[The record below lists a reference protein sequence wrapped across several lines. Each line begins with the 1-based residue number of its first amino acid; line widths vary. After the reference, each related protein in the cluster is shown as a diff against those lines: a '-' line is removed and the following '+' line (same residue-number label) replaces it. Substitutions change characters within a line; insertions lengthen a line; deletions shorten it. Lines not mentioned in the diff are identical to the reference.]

1 LPVAF
6 KEENKMTRLELEDEL
21 SGLLEQDWAKLFHA
35 RSDIEQIFEKKVYKP
50 LAQLIL
56 QQINHTDS
64 VCYIAYFSKILNE
77 RVKGH
82 YYCADGNVHDEID
95 SYGWGD
101 FFKNVIIHFNLTEA
115 LSYYIEQQKKAY
127 VFVFERSEN
136 PEIRWETLQLNPF
149 WIKICEGMIKIALPH
164 NGKIDTSLAI
174 PDQLN
179 NLLKAYKQD
188 ISNLFFDIYLPGMA
202 KFFKWYNYLTLV
214 PIWSGV
220 KPRPLS
226 IGIIIVFTNQYLSP
240 EEIEKCMDIAF
251 KYLSPI
257 RFYEEIEIQRRFS
270 LRSAV
275 AAIMARNMSHNPG
288 SHGLAYL
295 IAEIEEKIRSGQA
308 LSVEEAKDLKNFLEY
323 AKARM
328 DFVAEVTTYWREVPW
343 LEQLT
348 L

>member
-6 KEENKMTRLELEDEL
+6 KEENKMTRLEDEL

-35 RSDIEQIFEKKVYKP
+35 RSDIEQTFEKKVYKP
-50 LAQLIL
+50 LAQFIL

-82 YYCADGNVHDEID
+82 YYCANGNVHDKID
-95 SYGWGD
+95 GYGWGD
-101 FFKNVIIHFNLTEA
+101 FFKKVIIHFNLTEA
-115 LSYYIEQQKKAY
+115 LSHYIEQQKKAY
-127 VFVFERSEN
+127 VFVFEKSEN

-149 WIKICEGMIKIALPH
+149 WNKICEGMIKIALPH
-164 NGKIDTSLAI
+164 NGKIDTSRLAI

-188 ISNLFFDIYLPGMA
+188 KSNSFFDIYLPGMA
-202 KFFKWYNYLTLV
+202 EFFKWYSYLTLV

-226 IGIIIVFTNQYLSP
+226 IGIIIVFTNKYLSTKK
-240 EEIEKCMDIAF
+240 IEKCMDIAS

-257 RFYEEIEIQRRFS
+257 RLDEEIEIQRRFS

-288 SHGLAYL
+288 SHGLAHL
-295 IAEIEEKIRSGQA
+295 IGGT
-308 LSVEEAKDLKNFLEY
+308 LSPSDQEMKAFLEY
-323 AKARM
+323 IKGRM
-328 DFVAEVTTYWREVPW
+328 DFLAEVTTYWREMPW
-343 LEQLT
+343 LQQLT
-348 L
+348 S

>member
-1 LPVAF
+1 
-6 KEENKMTRLELEDEL
+6 MTCLELEDEL

-202 KFFKWYNYLTLV
+202 KFFKWYNCLTFV
-214 PIWSGV
+214 PIWLGI

-226 IGIIIVFTNQYLSP
+226 IGIIIVFTNQYLSSK
-240 EEIEKCMDIAF
+240 EIEKCMDIAS

-257 RFYEEIEIQRRFS
+257 RFNEEIEIQRRFS

-328 DFVAEVTTYWREVPW
+328 DFVAEVTTYWREMPW